1 MQKASNQRASRLAHC
16 GKFLDTRKRT
26 FGSCVWWCSG
36 VPYSRHEFRIVRGWA
51 GFADHQSPRRYK
63 KRGKGGGGRY
73 GADVLI

>member
-1 MQKASNQRASRLAHC
+1 MQRHPINAHFAWRTVENSWTPENGLLAPVS
-16 GKFLDTRKRT
+16 G
-26 FGSCVWWCSG
+26 G

-51 GFADHQSPRRYK
+51 GFADHQSPRRYR